1 MSALHPS
8 DAIASVPP
16 AARINA
22 TALYFP
28 VLTISLVILNVFTF
42 LYHYTGSTLFN
53 VISNFVGISLLAFS
67 LYVIVQH
74 GEAARTAKNFL
85 VAASVL
91 ITLSVLFNFAVA
103 STTDAI
109 KYLAI
114 YILYAAG
121 RSCGGTIRSVEVRC
135 LYLLAALPLAF
146 LAVGTS
152 KPFAIESF
160 ASEVFAYFPNANT
173 GVLYFSALLFA
184 AAQRYG
190 DKVILVQLINAVL
203 MNRMGAVAATVVAVL
218 TWIMFPLRLQ
228 SLVLMVLIGLGGAF
242 AYSFGAFDRVITTID
257 NLSYVGSIDPRSVA
271 TMSYGQLVRLTGSTD
286 LSSFFRLIHWTNIW
300 DLYTNNGLL
309 TLLFGYGAGQTA
321 LLTYSALVPHNDYL
335 RILAE
340 YGIFNLIVFVLFLL
354 HVRSELTSGA
364 TKVLFLVLCIYFFSE
379 NLLDNFTSMALY
391 FAYAGRVAAL
401 GRQPETEPTE
411 AETGAGPIGA
421 RRTPSPSLVRSS
433 RNQP

>member
-1 MSALHPS
+1 MTTSHPS
-8 DAIASVPP
+8 DAAALPGIDHAAS
-16 AARINA
+16 AAS
-22 TALYFP
+22 LYFP
-28 VLTISLVILNVFTF
+28 VLTISLVVLNVFTF
-42 LYHYTGSTLFN
+42 LYHFTGSTLFN
-53 VISNFVGISLLAFS
+53 VISNFVGIALLAFS
-67 LYVIVQH
+67 LYVIAQH
-74 GEAARTAKNFL
+74 GDRARTAKIFL
-85 VAASVL
+85 IVAGIL
-91 ITLSVLFNFAVA
+91 IALSAIFNFAVA

-109 KYLAI
+109 KYLTI

-121 RSCGGTIRSVEVRC
+121 RSCGGSIRPIEVRC
-135 LYLLAALPLAF
+135 LYALAALPLLF
-146 LAVGTS
+146 LAMGTS

-190 DKVILVQLINAVL
+190 DKVILLQLVNAVL
-203 MNRMGAVAATVVAVL
+203 MNRMGAVAATVVAVV

-228 SLVLMVLIGLGGAF
+228 SLVLMVLIGLGGAL
-242 AYSFGAFDRVITTID
+242 AYSFGAFDRVITTIE

-300 DLYTNNGLL
+300 DLYTNNGFM

-340 YGIFNLIVFVLFLL
+340 YGIFNLIVFVAFLL
-354 HVRSELTSGA
+354 HVRSNLTSGA

-379 NLLDNFTSMALY
+379 NLLDNFTSMALF
-391 FAYAGRVAAL
+391 FAYAGRVATAAD
-401 GRQPETEPTE
+401 QPQADAA
-411 AETGAGPIGA
+411 AEEFGSHHFVP
-421 RRTPSPSLVRSS
+421 RPSVVNNP
-433 RNQP
+433 RN